1 MHPGPIRRPRSAPG
15 SAVLVI
21 LGLLAGCGG
30 GPAPLPAEETRAFF
44 RAGGPVGTIEI
55 VALDRLP
62 LRAAELVAPDGQA
75 TPASAVVA
83 RPEAGE
89 SSPVA
94 LPTGGV
100 AALGNIGATSPAA
113 APVGAAVGSQQRLLA
128 TVSSASISL
137 PDPVAYRRHWRDYR
151 IRLRFAGPPAAE
163 SREIAAPEPPPEATP
178 PG

>member
-1 MHPGPIRRPRSAPG
+1 MRGGA
-15 SAVLVI
+15 ALVI

-30 GPAPLPAEETRAFF
+30 GGPAPLPAQETRAFF
-44 RAGGPVGTIEI
+44 RAGGPVDTIEI

-62 LRAAELVAPDGQA
+62 LRAAELVAPEGQT

-83 RPEAGE
+83 RPEAGD
-89 SSPVA
+89 SNPVA

-100 AALGNIGATSPAA
+100 AALGNIGGTSPAA

-128 TVSSASISL
+128 TVSNASITL

-151 IRLRFAGPPAAE
+151 IRLRFAGTPAGE
-163 SREIAAPEPPPEATP
+163 SREIAAPEPPPAPSP